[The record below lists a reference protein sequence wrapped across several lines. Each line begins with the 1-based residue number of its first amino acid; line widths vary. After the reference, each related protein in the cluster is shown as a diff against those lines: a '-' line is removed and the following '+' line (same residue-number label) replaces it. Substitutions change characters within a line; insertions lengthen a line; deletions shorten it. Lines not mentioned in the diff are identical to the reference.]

1 MNNWLVFVILE
12 IVTPKKLIVAVLMNM
27 LVIPGSGQVYLK
39 QKKRGMLITLIVA
52 VLLIVFTAHISTMF
66 AELIANVE
74 ITTDAF
80 ALSQKLSNDLMT
92 KNGFVLKIYLFLLG
106 AVYIFS
112 VVDLVLIYLRN
123 KESPAPHS

>member
-1 MNNWLVFVILE
+1 MILE
-12 IVTPKKLIVAVLMNM
+12 IVTPKKLSVAILMNM
-27 LVIPGSGQVYLK
+27 LVIPGAGQVYLK

-66 AELIANVE
+66 AELITNVE

-80 ALSQKLSNDLMT
+80 ALSQKLGDDLVT
-92 KNGFVLKIYLFLLG
+92 KNGFVLKIYMFLLG